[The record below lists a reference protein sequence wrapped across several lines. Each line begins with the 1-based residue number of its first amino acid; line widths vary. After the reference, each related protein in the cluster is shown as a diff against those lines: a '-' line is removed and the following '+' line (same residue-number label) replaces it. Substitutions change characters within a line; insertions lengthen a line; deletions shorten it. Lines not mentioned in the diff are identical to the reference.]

1 MFKLQNLIIL
11 MGLGLFLILYFGLD
25 VKPKN
30 YATIERDRQLATQ
43 ETDITNLIR
52 DVQGSLSPNQASLLV
67 ALEQELEQADSD
79 SLQLEILKQLSGKWF
94 EYRQPHIA
102 GFYAEQVA
110 EIESSST
117 SWAIAGTSYAATFK
131 GPYEEKVKKYSLN
144 KAITAFENAIS
155 LDPSDLSAKV
165 NLALCYV
172 ERPPEESPM
181 KGILLL
187 LDYDKQFP
195 DNPMVL
201 FHLGRLGLQT
211 GQYEKAIRRLEKV
224 IQIAPK
230 TTKAYCLLAKAYEG
244 IGDSNKASQ
253 YLVQC
258 NQ

>member
-1 MFKLQNLIIL
+1 MFKLQNLIVF
-11 MGLGLFLILYFGLD
+11 MGLGLFLFLYFGLD
-25 VKPKN
+25 VKPKK
-30 YATIERDRQLATQ
+30 YTTIERDRQLATQ

-52 DVQGSLSPNQASLLV
+52 DVQGTLSPNQASLLIT
-67 ALEQELEQADSD
+67 LERELENADSD
-79 SLQLEILKQLSGKWF
+79 SLRSALLQQLSGKWY
-94 EYRQPHIA
+94 EYKQPHIA

-110 EIESSST
+110 DLENNT
-117 SWAIAGTSYAATFK
+117 TAWAIAGTSYAATFK
-131 GPYEEKVKKYSLN
+131 GPYEEKVKKYSFN

-172 ERPPEESPM
+172 ERPPEENPM

-201 FHLGRLGLQT
+201 FHLGRLAIQT
-211 GQYEKAIRRLEKV
+211 GQYEKAIQRLEKI
-224 IQIAPK
+224 IQVAPN

-244 IGDSNKASQ
+244 AGDSSKASQ
-253 YLVQC
+253 YQVQC